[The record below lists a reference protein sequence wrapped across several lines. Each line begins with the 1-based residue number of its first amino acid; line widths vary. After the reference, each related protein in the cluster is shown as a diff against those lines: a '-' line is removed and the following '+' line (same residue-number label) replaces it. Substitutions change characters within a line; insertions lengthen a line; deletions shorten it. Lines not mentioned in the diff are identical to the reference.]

1 MITINAKFSQEMQSL
16 GLIGR
21 VGENASRQ
29 IVFDCSEVLTEFSG
43 ASILCVLRRSKD
55 EMPYTAD
62 VTMSGTNATLTL
74 TDTDLAVAGYL
85 SIELRAIKDGVVYKS
100 SVFTGT
106 VALSLYGDADKP
118 GEVVRDV
125 LDRVDAALNAAEA
138 TKNQLES
145 ALGDVTAA
153 VGSANTA
160 ANNAQSVADNVQ
172 AKLDNGDFVGEQG
185 PKGDK
190 GDTGPKG
197 ATGDKGEKGDT
208 GAQGEKGDKGDTGSQ
223 GERGQKGD
231 QGAQGPQGPQ
241 GVSGVYVGSGD
252 MPDGYD
258 IQIDPSGT
266 FTPVGTGD
274 MAKSVYDTD
283 GNGIVDNA
291 ERLGGKAP
299 SEYADAGSLTALQ
312 GTVDGHGDQIGALQ
326 TAVDGKA
333 PAVHTHAIADVTGLQ
348 AALNGKGTGD
358 MKKSVYDAD
367 GDGVVDNA
375 QKLDGKAATEFAA
388 AVHGHEISD
397 VNGLQAKLDTIPAA
411 YTLPKATRTSLGGVR
426 IIGALEVDSSGQVWI
441 RTTNESAKRVG
452 IASFTNSDGTEY
464 LGIYCGDG
472 LEIDSDGKLKN
483 AYSMTYSNGT
493 LAITG
498 PS

>member
-85 SIELRAIKDGVVYKS
+85 NIELRAIKNGVVYKS

-125 LDRVDAALNAAEA
+125 LDRVDATLNAAEA
-138 TKNQLES
+138 TKNQLEL
-145 ALGDVTAA
+145 ALGDVTTA

-160 ANNAQSVADNVQ
+160 ANNAQTVADTVQ
-172 AKLDNGDFVGEQG
+172 AKLDNGDFVGA
-185 PKGDK
+185 
-190 GDTGPKG
+190 TGPAG
-197 ATGDKGEKGDT
+197 ST
-208 GAQGEKGDKGDTGSQ
+208 GAD
-223 GERGQKGD
+223 
-231 QGAQGPQGPQ
+231 
-241 GVSGVYVGSGD
+241 GVSPTVAVSKTGKVATVTITDKDGEHTFTVNDGADGSGSGD
-252 MPDGYD
+252 MMKATYD
-258 IQIDPSGT
+258 SN
-266 FTPVGTGD
+266 
-274 MAKSVYDTD
+274 

-291 ERLGGKAP
+291 EKL
-299 SEYADAGSLTALQ
+299 E
-312 GTVDGHGDQIGALQ
+312 GHAASYFAQA
-326 TAVDGKA
+326 T
-333 PAVHTHAIADVTGLQ
+333 HFHAIADVNGLQ
-348 AALNGKGTGD
+348 EELNGKGAGD

-375 QKLDGKAATEFAA
+375 KKLDGRTLAQFAPAQHSHDMSQVIGLSSALMGKADAA
-388 AVHGHEISD
+388 HSHEIAD
-397 VNGLQAKLDTIPAA
+397 VNGLQAALDGKATAA
-411 YTLPKATRTSLGGVR
+411 LYTLTLPSTGWTGDAAPYTQ
-426 IIGALEVDSSGQVWI
+426 EVAV
-441 RTTNESAKRVG
+441 TG
-452 IASFTNSDGTEY
+452 ITAADTPLVDIVQTGTEATDEPMREAW
-464 LGIYCGDG
+464 GVVTRIVAGA
-472 LEIDSDGKLKN
+472 GKITAYASEKPAVNIQIQLKVVKN
-483 AYSMTYSNGT
+483 NG
-493 LAITG
+493 
-498 PS
+498 

>member
-85 SIELRAIKDGVVYKS
+85 NIELRAVKNGVVYKS

-125 LDRVDAALNAAEA
+125 LDRVDAALNAAES
-138 TKNQLES
+138 TKNQLEL
-145 ALGDVTAA
+145 ALGDVTTA

-160 ANNAQSVADNVQ
+160 ANNAQTVADTVQ
-172 AKLDNGDFVGEQG
+172 AKLDNGDFVGA
-185 PKGDK
+185 
-190 GDTGPKG
+190 TGPAG
-197 ATGDKGEKGDT
+197 ST
-208 GAQGEKGDKGDTGSQ
+208 GAD
-223 GERGQKGD
+223 
-231 QGAQGPQGPQ
+231 
-241 GVSGVYVGSGD
+241 GVSPTVAVSKTGKVATVTITDKDGEHTFTVNDGADGSGN
-252 MPDGYD
+252 
-258 IQIDPSGT
+258 
-266 FTPVGTGD
+266 GD
-274 MAKSVYDTD
+274 MMKGTYDSN

-291 ERLGGKAP
+291 EKL
-299 SEYADAGSLTALQ
+299 E
-312 GTVDGHGDQIGALQ
+312 GHAASYFAQA
-326 TAVDGKA
+326 T
-333 PAVHTHAIADVTGLQ
+333 HSHAIADVNGLQ
-348 AALNGKGTGD
+348 AALNATGD

-375 QKLDGKAATEFAA
+375 QKLDGKTAAQFAA
-388 AVHGHEISD
+388 AQHSHAIS
-397 VNGLQAKLDTIPAA
+397 
-411 YTLPKATRTSLGGVR
+411 
-426 IIGALEVDSSGQVWI
+426 
-441 RTTNESAKRVG
+441 
-452 IASFTNSDGTEY
+452 
-464 LGIYCGDG
+464 
-472 LEIDSDGKLKN
+472 
-483 AYSMTYSNGT
+483 
-493 LAITG
+493 AITG
-498 PS
+498 LKTALDNKASVSTYSASLLSTGWTGDAAPYAQEVTVTGITAADTPLVDIVQTGTEDTDEPIRDAWGVVTRVVAGAGKITAYASEKPTVNIPIQLKVVKNNG

>member
-85 SIELRAIKDGVVYKS
+85 NIELRAIKNGVVYKS

-138 TKNQLES
+138 TKNQLEL
-145 ALGDVTAA
+145 ALGDVTTA

-160 ANNAQSVADNVQ
+160 ANNAQTVADAVQ
-172 AKLDNGDFVGEQG
+172 AKLDNGDFVG
-185 PKGDK
+185 
-190 GDTGPKG
+190 
-197 ATGDKGEKGDT
+197 ATGSAGPT
-208 GAQGEKGDKGDTGSQ
+208 GAD
-223 GERGQKGD
+223 
-231 QGAQGPQGPQ
+231 
-241 GVSGVYVGSGD
+241 GVSPTVAVSKTGKVATVTITDKDGEHTFTVNDGADGSGSGD
-252 MPDGYD
+252 MMKATYD
-258 IQIDPSGT
+258 SN
-266 FTPVGTGD
+266 
-274 MAKSVYDTD
+274 

-291 ERLGGKAP
+291 EKL
-299 SEYADAGSLTALQ
+299 E
-312 GTVDGHGDQIGALQ
+312 GHAASYFAQA
-326 TAVDGKA
+326 T
-333 PAVHTHAIADVTGLQ
+333 HSHAIADVNGLQ
-348 AALNGKGTGD
+348 EALNATGD

-375 QKLDGKAATEFAA
+375 KKLDGKTAAQFAA
-388 AVHGHEISD
+388 AQHSHAIS
-397 VNGLQAKLDTIPAA
+397 
-411 YTLPKATRTSLGGVR
+411 
-426 IIGALEVDSSGQVWI
+426 
-441 RTTNESAKRVG
+441 
-452 IASFTNSDGTEY
+452 
-464 LGIYCGDG
+464 
-472 LEIDSDGKLKN
+472 
-483 AYSMTYSNGT
+483 
-493 LAITG
+493 AITG
-498 PS
+498 LQTALDGKATAALYTLTLPSSGWTGDAAPYTQEVTVTGITAADTPLVDIVQTGTEDTDEPMREAWGVVTRMVTGAGKITAYASEKPTVDVPIQLKVVKNNG

>member
-85 SIELRAIKDGVVYKS
+85 NIELRAIKNGVVYKS

-138 TKNQLES
+138 TKNQLEL
-145 ALGDVTAA
+145 ALGDVTTA

-160 ANNAQSVADNVQ
+160 ANNAQTLADTVQ
-172 AKLDNGDFVGEQG
+172 AKLDNGDFI
-185 PKGDK
+185 
-190 GDTGPKG
+190 G
-197 ATGDKGEKGDT
+197 ATGPAGST
-208 GAQGEKGDKGDTGSQ
+208 GAD
-223 GERGQKGD
+223 
-231 QGAQGPQGPQ
+231 
-241 GVSGVYVGSGD
+241 GVSPMVAVSKTGKVATVTITDKDGEHTFTVNDGADGSGSGD
-252 MPDGYD
+252 MMKATYD
-258 IQIDPSGT
+258 SN
-266 FTPVGTGD
+266 
-274 MAKSVYDTD
+274 

-291 ERLGGKAP
+291 EKL
-299 SEYADAGSLTALQ
+299 E
-312 GTVDGHGDQIGALQ
+312 GHAASYFAQA
-326 TAVDGKA
+326 T
-333 PAVHTHAIADVTGLQ
+333 HSHAIADVNGLQ
-348 AALNGKGTGD
+348 EELNGKGAGD

-375 QKLDGKAATEFAA
+375 KKLDGRTLAQFAPAQHSHDMSQVSGLSSALTGKADAA
-388 AVHGHEISD
+388 HSHEIAD
-397 VNGLQAKLDTIPAA
+397 VNGLQAALDGKINTTYTLSITGNAIVLTPSSGEAQQITIPIATASALGLVKIGTGLAIAA
-411 YTLPKATRTSLGGVR
+411 
-426 IIGALEVDSSGQVWI
+426 
-441 RTTNESAKRVG
+441 
-452 IASFTNSDGTEY
+452 DGT
-464 LGIYCGDG
+464 I
-472 LEIDSDGKLKN
+472 SN
-483 AYSMTYSNGT
+483 AYSMSYADGV
-493 LAITG
+493 LDIYG
-498 PS
+498 P

>member
-85 SIELRAIKDGVVYKS
+85 SIELRAIKNGVVYKS

-138 TKNQLES
+138 TKNQLEL
-145 ALGDVTAA
+145 ALGDVTTA

-160 ANNAQSVADNVQ
+160 ANNAQTVADTVQ
-172 AKLDNGDFVGEQG
+172 AKLDNGDFVGAQG
-185 PKGDK
+185 PKGDA
-190 GDTGPKG
+190 GTTGPKG
-197 ATGDKGEKGDT
+197 EPGQKGDT
-208 GAQGEKGDKGDTGSQ
+208 GATGPA
-223 GERGQKGD
+223 GPT
-231 QGAQGPQGPQ
+231 GAPGIPGAD
-241 GVSGVYVGSGD
+241 GVSPTVAVSKTGKVATVTITDKDGEHTFTVNDGADGLGSGD
-252 MPDGYD
+252 MMKATYD
-258 IQIDPSGT
+258 LN
-266 FTPVGTGD
+266 
-274 MAKSVYDTD
+274 

-291 ERLGGKAP
+291 EKL
-299 SEYADAGSLTALQ
+299 E
-312 GTVDGHGDQIGALQ
+312 GHAASYFAQA
-326 TAVDGKA
+326 T
-333 PAVHTHAIADVTGLQ
+333 HSHAIADVNGLQ
-348 AALNGKGTGD
+348 EELNGKGAGD

-375 QKLDGKAATEFAA
+375 QKLDGKTAAQFAA
-388 AVHGHEISD
+388 AQHSHDMSQVSGLSSALTGKADAAHSHEIAD

-426 IIGALEVDSSGQVWI
+426 IIGALEVDSTGQVWI
-441 RTTNESAKRVG
+441 RTTNESDKRVG

>member
-85 SIELRAIKDGVVYKS
+85 SIELRAIKNGVVYKS

-138 TKNQLES
+138 TKNQLEL
-145 ALGDVTAA
+145 ALGDVTTA

-160 ANNAQSVADNVQ
+160 ANNAQTVADTVQ
-172 AKLDNGDFVGEQG
+172 TKLDNGDFVGAQG
-185 PKGDK
+185 PKGDP
-190 GDTGPKG
+190 GTTGPKG
-197 ATGDKGEKGDT
+197 EPGQKGDT
-208 GAQGEKGDKGDTGSQ
+208 GATGPAGST
-223 GERGQKGD
+223 
-231 QGAQGPQGPQ
+231 GAD
-241 GVSGVYVGSGD
+241 GVSPTVAVSKTGKVATVTITDKDGEHTFTVNDGADGSGSGD
-252 MPDGYD
+252 MMKATYD
-258 IQIDPSGT
+258 SN
-266 FTPVGTGD
+266 
-274 MAKSVYDTD
+274 

-291 ERLGGKAP
+291 EKL
-299 SEYADAGSLTALQ
+299 E
-312 GTVDGHGDQIGALQ
+312 GHAASYFAQA
-326 TAVDGKA
+326 T
-333 PAVHTHAIADVTGLQ
+333 HSHAIADVNGLQ
-348 AALNGKGTGD
+348 AALNATGD

-375 QKLDGKAATEFAA
+375 QKLDGKTAAQFAA
-388 AVHGHEISD
+388 AQHTQAIGTI
-397 VNGLQAKLDTIPAA
+397 NGLQDALDGKAA
-411 YTLPKATRTSLGGVR
+411 AAHAHAIADVTGLQAALDGKATAALYTLTLPSTGWTGDATPYTQ
-426 IIGALEVDSSGQVWI
+426 EV
-441 RTTNESAKRVG
+441 TATG
-452 IASFTNSDGTEY
+452 ITAADTPLVDIVQTGTEETDEPMREAW
-464 LGIYCGDG
+464 GVVTRIVTGA
-472 LEIDSDGKLKN
+472 GKITAYASEKPTVNIPIQLKVVKN
-483 AYSMTYSNGT
+483 NG
-493 LAITG
+493 
-498 PS
+498 

>member
-29 IVFDCSEVLTEFSG
+29 IVFDCSEVLTEFPG

-85 SIELRAIKDGVVYKS
+85 SIELRAIKNGVVYKS

-138 TKNQLES
+138 TKNQLEL
-145 ALGDVTAA
+145 ALGDVTTA

-160 ANNAQSVADNVQ
+160 ANNAQTVADTVQ
-172 AKLDNGDFVGEQG
+172 AKLDNGDFVG
-185 PKGDK
+185 
-190 GDTGPKG
+190 
-197 ATGDKGEKGDT
+197 ATGSAGPT
-208 GAQGEKGDKGDTGSQ
+208 GAD
-223 GERGQKGD
+223 
-231 QGAQGPQGPQ
+231 
-241 GVSGVYVGSGD
+241 GVSPTVAVSKTGKVATVTITDKDGEHTFTVNDGADGSGSGD
-252 MPDGYD
+252 MMKATYD
-258 IQIDPSGT
+258 SN
-266 FTPVGTGD
+266 
-274 MAKSVYDTD
+274 

-291 ERLGGKAP
+291 EKL
-299 SEYADAGSLTALQ
+299 E
-312 GTVDGHGDQIGALQ
+312 GHAASYFAQA
-326 TAVDGKA
+326 T
-333 PAVHTHAIADVTGLQ
+333 HSHAIADVNGLQ
-348 AALNGKGTGD
+348 EELSGKGAGD

-375 QKLDGKAATEFAA
+375 QKLDGKTAAQFAA
-388 AVHGHEISD
+388 ASHSHAIS
-397 VNGLQAKLDTIPAA
+397 
-411 YTLPKATRTSLGGVR
+411 
-426 IIGALEVDSSGQVWI
+426 
-441 RTTNESAKRVG
+441 
-452 IASFTNSDGTEY
+452 
-464 LGIYCGDG
+464 
-472 LEIDSDGKLKN
+472 
-483 AYSMTYSNGT
+483 
-493 LAITG
+493 AITG
-498 PS
+498 LQTALDNKASVSTYSASLLSTGWTGDAAPYAQEVTVTGITAADTPLVDIVQTGTEDTDEPMREAWGVVTRIVAGAGKITAYASEKPTVNIPIQLKVVKNNG

>member
-43 ASILCVLRRSKD
+43 ASILCVLQRSKD

-85 SIELRAIKDGVVYKS
+85 SIELRAVKNGVVYKS

-138 TKNQLES
+138 TKNQLEL
-145 ALGDVTAA
+145 ALGDVTTA

-160 ANNAQSVADNVQ
+160 ANNAQTVADTVQ
-172 AKLDNGDFVGEQG
+172 TKLDNGDFVGA
-185 PKGDK
+185 
-190 GDTGPKG
+190 TGPAG
-197 ATGDKGEKGDT
+197 ST
-208 GAQGEKGDKGDTGSQ
+208 GAD
-223 GERGQKGD
+223 
-231 QGAQGPQGPQ
+231 
-241 GVSGVYVGSGD
+241 GVSPTVAVSKTGKVATVTITDKDGEHTFTVNDGADGSGSGD
-252 MPDGYD
+252 MMKATYD
-258 IQIDPSGT
+258 SN
-266 FTPVGTGD
+266 
-274 MAKSVYDTD
+274 

-291 ERLGGKAP
+291 EKL
-299 SEYADAGSLTALQ
+299 E
-312 GTVDGHGDQIGALQ
+312 GHAASYFAQAI
-326 TAVDGKA
+326 
-333 PAVHTHAIADVTGLQ
+333 HSHAIADVNGLQ
-348 AALNGKGTGD
+348 AALNATGD

-375 QKLDGKAATEFAA
+375 QKLDGKTAAQFAA
-388 AVHGHEISD
+388 AQHTQAIGTI
-397 VNGLQAKLDTIPAA
+397 NGLQDALDGKAAAAHAHAIADVTGLQAALDGKINTTYTLSITGNAIVLTPSSGEAQQITIPIATASALGLVKIGTGLAIAA
-411 YTLPKATRTSLGGVR
+411 
-426 IIGALEVDSSGQVWI
+426 
-441 RTTNESAKRVG
+441 
-452 IASFTNSDGTEY
+452 DGT
-464 LGIYCGDG
+464 I
-472 LEIDSDGKLKN
+472 SN
-483 AYSMTYSNGT
+483 AYSMSYADGV
-493 LAITG
+493 LDIYG
-498 PS
+498 P

>member
-125 LDRVDAALNAAEA
+125 LDRVDATLAAAEA
-138 TKNQLES
+138 TRNQLAT
-145 ALGDVTAA
+145 ALEGVDGA

-160 ANNAQSVADNVQ
+160 ANNAQTVADNVQ
-172 AKLDNGDFVGEQG
+172 AKLDNGDFVGAQG

-208 GAQGEKGDKGDTGSQ
+208 GAQGAKGEKGDTGSQ
-223 GERGQKGD
+223 GERGPKGD
-231 QGAQGPQGPQ
+231 QGAQGPTGPQGPQ

-283 GNGIVDNA
+283 DNGIVDNA
-291 ERLGGKAP
+291 EKLGGNAP
-299 SEYADAGSLTALQ
+299 SYYATATALS
-312 GTVDGHGDQIGALQ
+312 ALS
-326 TAVDGKA
+326 DR
-333 PAVHTHAIADVTGLQ
+333 VT
-348 AALNGKGTGD
+348 
-358 MKKSVYDAD
+358 
-367 GDGVVDNA
+367 
-375 QKLDGKAATEFAA
+375 
-388 AVHGHEISD
+388 
-397 VNGLQAKLDTIPAA
+397 
-411 YTLPKATRTSLGGVR
+411 
-426 IIGALEVDSSGQVWI
+426 ALEND
-441 RTTNESAKRVG
+441 
-452 IASFTNSDGTEY
+452 IAT
-464 LGIYCGDG
+464 
-472 LEIDSDGKLKN
+472 
-483 AYSMTYSNGT
+483 A
-493 LAITG
+493 LAAI
-498 PS
+498 

>member
-85 SIELRAIKDGVVYKS
+85 NIELRAVKNGVVYKS

-138 TKNQLES
+138 TKNQLEL
-145 ALGDVTAA
+145 ALGDVTTA

-160 ANNAQSVADNVQ
+160 ANNAQTVADTVQ
-172 AKLDNGDFVGEQG
+172 TKLDNGDFVGA
-185 PKGDK
+185 
-190 GDTGPKG
+190 TGPAG
-197 ATGDKGEKGDT
+197 ST
-208 GAQGEKGDKGDTGSQ
+208 GADGMSPTVAVSKTGKVATVTITDKDGEHTFTVNDGADGS
-223 GERGQKGD
+223 
-231 QGAQGPQGPQ
+231 
-241 GVSGVYVGSGD
+241 GSGD
-252 MPDGYD
+252 MMKATYD
-258 IQIDPSGT
+258 SN
-266 FTPVGTGD
+266 
-274 MAKSVYDTD
+274 

-291 ERLGGKAP
+291 EKL
-299 SEYADAGSLTALQ
+299 E
-312 GTVDGHGDQIGALQ
+312 GHAASYFAQA
-326 TAVDGKA
+326 T
-333 PAVHTHAIADVTGLQ
+333 HSHAIADVNGLQ
-348 AALNGKGTGD
+348 EELSGKGAGD

-375 QKLDGKAATEFAA
+375 QKLDGKTAAQFAA
-388 AVHGHEISD
+388 AQHSHAIS
-397 VNGLQAKLDTIPAA
+397 
-411 YTLPKATRTSLGGVR
+411 
-426 IIGALEVDSSGQVWI
+426 
-441 RTTNESAKRVG
+441 
-452 IASFTNSDGTEY
+452 
-464 LGIYCGDG
+464 
-472 LEIDSDGKLKN
+472 
-483 AYSMTYSNGT
+483 
-493 LAITG
+493 AITG
-498 PS
+498 LQTALDGKATTALYALTLLSTGWTGDAVPYAQEVTVTDITAADTPLVDIVQTGTEATDEPMREAWGVVTRIVTGAGKITAYASEKPTVNIPIQLKVVRNNG

>member
-85 SIELRAIKDGVVYKS
+85 NIELRAIKNGVVYKS

-138 TKNQLES
+138 TKNQLEL
-145 ALGDVTAA
+145 ALGDVTTA

-160 ANNAQSVADNVQ
+160 ANNAQTVADTVQ
-172 AKLDNGDFVGEQG
+172 AKLDNGDFVGAQG
-185 PKGDK
+185 PKGDP
-190 GDTGPKG
+190 GTTGPKG
-197 ATGDKGEKGDT
+197 EPGQKGDT
-208 GAQGEKGDKGDTGSQ
+208 GATGPAGPTGAPGSPGED
-223 GERGQKGD
+223 
-231 QGAQGPQGPQ
+231 
-241 GVSGVYVGSGD
+241 GVSPTVTVSKTGKVATVTITDKDGEHTFTVNDGADGLGSGD
-252 MPDGYD
+252 ML
-258 IQIDPSGT
+258 
-266 FTPVGTGD
+266 
-274 MAKSVYDTD
+274 KSTYDTN

-299 SEYADAGSLTALQ
+299 AEYADAGSLTALQ

-333 PAVHTHAIADVTGLQ
+333 AAVHTHAIADVTGLQ

-367 GDGVVDNA
+367 GDGIVDNA
-375 QKLDGKAATEFAA
+375 QKLGGKSASEFAA

-397 VNGLQAKLDTIPAA
+397 VNGLQAKLNTIPAA

-426 IIGALEVDSSGQVWI
+426 IIGALEVDSTGQVWI

>member
-85 SIELRAIKDGVVYKS
+85 SIELRAIKNGVVYKS

-138 TKNQLES
+138 TKNQLEL
-145 ALGDVTAA
+145 ALGDVTTA

-160 ANNAQSVADNVQ
+160 ANNAQTVADTVQ
-172 AKLDNGDFVGEQG
+172 TKLDNGDFVGA
-185 PKGDK
+185 
-190 GDTGPKG
+190 TGPAG
-197 ATGDKGEKGDT
+197 ST
-208 GAQGEKGDKGDTGSQ
+208 GAD
-223 GERGQKGD
+223 
-231 QGAQGPQGPQ
+231 
-241 GVSGVYVGSGD
+241 GVSPTVAVSKTGKVATVTITDKDGEHTFTVNDGADGSGSGD
-252 MPDGYD
+252 MMKATYD
-258 IQIDPSGT
+258 SN
-266 FTPVGTGD
+266 
-274 MAKSVYDTD
+274 

-291 ERLGGKAP
+291 EKL
-299 SEYADAGSLTALQ
+299 E
-312 GTVDGHGDQIGALQ
+312 GHAASYFAQA
-326 TAVDGKA
+326 T
-333 PAVHTHAIADVTGLQ
+333 HSHAIADVNGLQ
-348 AALNGKGTGD
+348 KELNGKGAGD

-367 GDGVVDNA
+367 DDGVVDNA
-375 QKLDGKAATEFAA
+375 QKLGGKTAAQFAAAQHSHAISAITGLQTALDGKATAA
-388 AVHGHEISD
+388 
-397 VNGLQAKLDTIPAA
+397 L
-411 YTLPKATRTSLGGVR
+411 YTLTLPSTGWTGDA
-426 IIGALEVDSSGQVWI
+426 APYAQEVTV
-441 RTTNESAKRVG
+441 TG
-452 IASFTNSDGTEY
+452 ITAADTPLVDIVQTGTEATDEPMREAW
-464 LGIYCGDG
+464 GVVTRIVAVA
-472 LEIDSDGKLKN
+472 GKITAYASEKPTVDVPIQLKVVKN
-483 AYSMTYSNGT
+483 NG
-493 LAITG
+493 
-498 PS
+498 

>member
-55 EMPYTAD
+55 EMPYTAA
-62 VTMSGTNATLTL
+62 VTMSGTTATLTL

-145 ALGDVTAA
+145 ALGDVTTA

-160 ANNAQSVADNVQ
+160 ANNAQTVADTVQ
-172 AKLDNGDFVGEQG
+172 AKLENGEFVGEQG
-185 PKGDK
+185 PKGDP
-190 GDTGPKG
+190 GTTGPKG
-197 ATGDKGEKGDT
+197 EPGQKGDT
-208 GAQGEKGDKGDTGSQ
+208 GATGPAGPTGAPGSPGED
-223 GERGQKGD
+223 
-231 QGAQGPQGPQ
+231 
-241 GVSGVYVGSGD
+241 GVSPTVTVSKTGKVATVTITDKDGAHTFTVNDGADGLGSGD
-252 MPDGYD
+252 ML
-258 IQIDPSGT
+258 
-266 FTPVGTGD
+266 
-274 MAKSVYDTD
+274 KSTYDTN

-291 ERLGGKAP
+291 EKLGGKAP
-299 SEYADAGSLTALQ
+299 AEYADAGSLAALQ

-358 MKKSVYDAD
+358 MSKYTYDTND
-367 GDGVVDNA
+367 NGIVDNA
-375 QKLDGKAATEFAA
+375 EKLGGKSASEFAA
-388 AVHGHEISD
+388 AAHSHEIAD
-397 VNGLQAKLDTIPAA
+397 VNGLQAALDGKINTT
-411 YTLPKATRTSLGGVR
+411 YTLSITGNAIVLTP
-426 IIGALEVDSSGQVWI
+426 SSGDAQQI
-441 RTTNESAKRVG
+441 EIPLATASALGLVKIG
-452 IASFTNSDGTEY
+452 TGLAIAADGT
-464 LGIYCGDG
+464 I
-472 LEIDSDGKLKN
+472 SN
-483 AYSMTYSNGT
+483 AYSMSYANGV
-493 LAITG
+493 LDIYG
-498 PS
+498 P

>member
-85 SIELRAIKDGVVYKS
+85 NIELRAIKNGVVYKS

-138 TKNQLES
+138 TKNQLEL
-145 ALGDVTAA
+145 ALGDVTTA

-160 ANNAQSVADNVQ
+160 ANNAQTVADTVQ
-172 AKLDNGDFVGEQG
+172 AKLDNGDFVGA
-185 PKGDK
+185 
-190 GDTGPKG
+190 TGPAG
-197 ATGDKGEKGDT
+197 QT
-208 GAQGEKGDKGDTGSQ
+208 GAD
-223 GERGQKGD
+223 
-231 QGAQGPQGPQ
+231 
-241 GVSGVYVGSGD
+241 GVSPTVAVSKTGKVATVTITDKDGEHTFTVNDGADGSGSGD
-252 MPDGYD
+252 MMKATYD
-258 IQIDPSGT
+258 SN
-266 FTPVGTGD
+266 
-274 MAKSVYDTD
+274 

-291 ERLGGKAP
+291 EKL
-299 SEYADAGSLTALQ
+299 E
-312 GTVDGHGDQIGALQ
+312 GHAASYFAQA
-326 TAVDGKA
+326 T
-333 PAVHTHAIADVTGLQ
+333 HSHAIADVNGLQ
-348 AALNGKGTGD
+348 EELNGKGAGD

-375 QKLDGKAATEFAA
+375 KKLDGRTAAQFAAAQHTQAIGTINGLQDALDGKAAAA
-388 AVHGHEISD
+388 HAHSIAD
-397 VNGLQAKLDTIPAA
+397 VTGLQAALDGKINTTYTLSITGNAIVLTPSSGDAQQITIPIATASTLGLVKIGTGLAIAA
-411 YTLPKATRTSLGGVR
+411 
-426 IIGALEVDSSGQVWI
+426 
-441 RTTNESAKRVG
+441 
-452 IASFTNSDGTEY
+452 DGT
-464 LGIYCGDG
+464 I
-472 LEIDSDGKLKN
+472 SN
-483 AYSMTYSNGT
+483 AYSMSYADGV
-493 LAITG
+493 LDIYG
-498 PS
+498 P

>member
-85 SIELRAIKDGVVYKS
+85 SIELRAIKNGVVYKS

-138 TKNQLES
+138 TKNQLEL
-145 ALGDVTAA
+145 ALGDVTTA

-160 ANNAQSVADNVQ
+160 ANNAQTVADTVQ
-172 AKLDNGDFVGEQG
+172 AKLDNGDFVGA
-185 PKGDK
+185 
-190 GDTGPKG
+190 TGPAG
-197 ATGDKGEKGDT
+197 ST
-208 GAQGEKGDKGDTGSQ
+208 GAD
-223 GERGQKGD
+223 
-231 QGAQGPQGPQ
+231 
-241 GVSGVYVGSGD
+241 GVSPTVAVSKTGKVATVTITDKDGEHTFTVNDGADGSGSGD
-252 MPDGYD
+252 MMKATYD
-258 IQIDPSGT
+258 SN
-266 FTPVGTGD
+266 
-274 MAKSVYDTD
+274 

-291 ERLGGKAP
+291 EKL
-299 SEYADAGSLTALQ
+299 E
-312 GTVDGHGDQIGALQ
+312 GHAASYFAQA
-326 TAVDGKA
+326 T
-333 PAVHTHAIADVTGLQ
+333 HSHAITDVNGLQ
-348 AALNGKGTGD
+348 EALNGKGAGD

-375 QKLDGKAATEFAA
+375 QKLDGKTAAQFAA
-388 AVHGHEISD
+388 ASHSHAIS
-397 VNGLQAKLDTIPAA
+397 
-411 YTLPKATRTSLGGVR
+411 
-426 IIGALEVDSSGQVWI
+426 
-441 RTTNESAKRVG
+441 
-452 IASFTNSDGTEY
+452 
-464 LGIYCGDG
+464 
-472 LEIDSDGKLKN
+472 
-483 AYSMTYSNGT
+483 
-493 LAITG
+493 AITG
-498 PS
+498 LQTALDGKATTALYALTLLSTGWTGDAVPYAQEVTVTGITAADTPLVDIVQTGTEDTDEPMRDAWGVVTRIVTGAGKITAYASEKPTVNIPIQLKVVKNNG

>member
-85 SIELRAIKDGVVYKS
+85 NIELRAIKNGVVYKS

-138 TKNQLES
+138 TKNQLEL
-145 ALGDVTAA
+145 ALGDVTTA

-160 ANNAQSVADNVQ
+160 ANNAQTVADTVQ
-172 AKLDNGDFVGEQG
+172 TKLDNGDFVGA
-185 PKGDK
+185 
-190 GDTGPKG
+190 TGPAG
-197 ATGDKGEKGDT
+197 S
-208 GAQGEKGDKGDTGSQ
+208 TGS
-223 GERGQKGD
+223 D
-231 QGAQGPQGPQ
+231 
-241 GVSGVYVGSGD
+241 GVSPTVAVSKTGKVATVTITDKDGEHTFTVNDGADGSGSGD
-252 MPDGYD
+252 MMKATYD
-258 IQIDPSGT
+258 SN
-266 FTPVGTGD
+266 
-274 MAKSVYDTD
+274 

-291 ERLGGKAP
+291 EKL
-299 SEYADAGSLTALQ
+299 E
-312 GTVDGHGDQIGALQ
+312 GHAASYFAQA
-326 TAVDGKA
+326 T
-333 PAVHTHAIADVTGLQ
+333 HSHAIADVNGLQ
-348 AALNGKGTGD
+348 AALNATGD

-375 QKLDGKAATEFAA
+375 KKLDGKTLAQFAPAQHTQAIGTINGLQDALDGKAAAA
-388 AVHGHEISD
+388 HAHAIAD
-397 VNGLQAKLDTIPAA
+397 VTGLQAALDGKINTTYTLSITGNAIVLTPSSGDAQQITIPIATASALGLVKIGTGLAIAA
-411 YTLPKATRTSLGGVR
+411 
-426 IIGALEVDSSGQVWI
+426 
-441 RTTNESAKRVG
+441 
-452 IASFTNSDGTEY
+452 DGT
-464 LGIYCGDG
+464 I
-472 LEIDSDGKLKN
+472 SN

>member
-85 SIELRAIKDGVVYKS
+85 NIELRAIKNGVVYKS

-138 TKNQLES
+138 TKNQLEL
-145 ALGDVTAA
+145 ALGDVTTA

-160 ANNAQSVADNVQ
+160 ANNAQTVADTVQ
-172 AKLDNGDFVGEQG
+172 AKLDNGDFVGA
-185 PKGDK
+185 
-190 GDTGPKG
+190 TGPAG
-197 ATGDKGEKGDT
+197 ST
-208 GAQGEKGDKGDTGSQ
+208 GAD
-223 GERGQKGD
+223 
-231 QGAQGPQGPQ
+231 
-241 GVSGVYVGSGD
+241 GVSPTVAVSKTGKVATVTITDKDGEHTFTVNDGADGSGSGD
-252 MPDGYD
+252 MMKATYD
-258 IQIDPSGT
+258 SN
-266 FTPVGTGD
+266 
-274 MAKSVYDTD
+274 

-291 ERLGGKAP
+291 EKL
-299 SEYADAGSLTALQ
+299 E
-312 GTVDGHGDQIGALQ
+312 GHAASYFAHA
-326 TAVDGKA
+326 T
-333 PAVHTHAIADVTGLQ
+333 HSHAIADVNGLQ
-348 AALNGKGTGD
+348 AALNATGD

-375 QKLDGKAATEFAA
+375 KKLDGKTLAQFAPAQHSHDMSQVSGLSSALMGKADAA
-388 AVHGHEISD
+388 HSHEIAD
-397 VNGLQAKLDTIPAA
+397 VNGLQAALDGKINTTYTLSITGNAIVLTPSSGEAQQITIPIATASALGLVKIGTGLAIAA
-411 YTLPKATRTSLGGVR
+411 
-426 IIGALEVDSSGQVWI
+426 
-441 RTTNESAKRVG
+441 
-452 IASFTNSDGTEY
+452 DGT
-464 LGIYCGDG
+464 I
-472 LEIDSDGKLKN
+472 SN

>member
-85 SIELRAIKDGVVYKS
+85 SIELRAIKNGVVYKS

-125 LDRVDAALNAAEA
+125 LDRVDATLTAAEA
-138 TKNQLES
+138 TRSQLAT
-145 ALGDVTAA
+145 ALEGVDGA
-153 VGSANTA
+153 VSSANTA
-160 ANNAQSVADNVQ
+160 ANNAQTVADTVQ
-172 AKLDNGDFVGEQG
+172 AKLDNGEFVGPAGKDGADGAPGKDGKDGAPG
-185 PKGDK
+185 P
-190 GDTGPKG
+190 
-197 ATGDKGEKGDT
+197 KGDT
-208 GAQGEKGDKGDTGSQ
+208 GATGPQGEPGPKGDTG
-223 GERGQKGD
+223 
-231 QGAQGPQGPQ
+231 ATGPQ

-283 GNGIVDNA
+283 DNGIVDNA
-291 ERLGGKAP
+291 EKLGGYAP
-299 SEYADAGSLTALQ
+299 SHYATATALNELS
-312 GTVDGHGDQIGALQ
+312 TRVSTLENDIATAL
-326 TAVDGKA
+326 A
-333 PAVHTHAIADVTGLQ
+333 AI
-348 AALNGKGTGD
+348 
-358 MKKSVYDAD
+358 
-367 GDGVVDNA
+367 
-375 QKLDGKAATEFAA
+375 
-388 AVHGHEISD
+388 
-397 VNGLQAKLDTIPAA
+397 
-411 YTLPKATRTSLGGVR
+411 
-426 IIGALEVDSSGQVWI
+426 
-441 RTTNESAKRVG
+441 
-452 IASFTNSDGTEY
+452 
-464 LGIYCGDG
+464 
-472 LEIDSDGKLKN
+472 
-483 AYSMTYSNGT
+483 
-493 LAITG
+493 
-498 PS
+498 

>member
-85 SIELRAIKDGVVYKS
+85 NIELRAVKNGVVYKS

-138 TKNQLES
+138 TKNQLEL
-145 ALGDVTAA
+145 ALGDVTTA

-160 ANNAQSVADNVQ
+160 ANNAQTVADTVQ
-172 AKLDNGDFVGEQG
+172 TKLDNGDFVGA
-185 PKGDK
+185 
-190 GDTGPKG
+190 TGPAG
-197 ATGDKGEKGDT
+197 ST
-208 GAQGEKGDKGDTGSQ
+208 GAD
-223 GERGQKGD
+223 
-231 QGAQGPQGPQ
+231 
-241 GVSGVYVGSGD
+241 GVSPTVAVSKTGKVATVTITDKDGEHTFTVNDGADGSGSGD
-252 MPDGYD
+252 MMKATYD
-258 IQIDPSGT
+258 SN
-266 FTPVGTGD
+266 
-274 MAKSVYDTD
+274 

-291 ERLGGKAP
+291 EKL
-299 SEYADAGSLTALQ
+299 E
-312 GTVDGHGDQIGALQ
+312 GHAASYFAQA
-326 TAVDGKA
+326 T
-333 PAVHTHAIADVTGLQ
+333 HSHAIADVNGLQ
-348 AALNGKGTGD
+348 AALNATGD

-375 QKLDGKAATEFAA
+375 KKLDGKTLAQFAPA
-388 AVHGHEISD
+388 HHSHDMSQVSGLSSALTGKADASHSHEIAD
-397 VNGLQAKLDTIPAA
+397 VNGLQAALDGKINTTYTLSITGNAIVLTPSSGDAQQITIPIATASALGLVKIGTGLAIAA
-411 YTLPKATRTSLGGVR
+411 
-426 IIGALEVDSSGQVWI
+426 
-441 RTTNESAKRVG
+441 
-452 IASFTNSDGTEY
+452 DGT
-464 LGIYCGDG
+464 I
-472 LEIDSDGKLKN
+472 SN
-483 AYSMTYSNGT
+483 AYSMIYADGV
-493 LAITG
+493 LDIYG
-498 PS
+498 P

>member
-85 SIELRAIKDGVVYKS
+85 NIELRAIKNGVVYKS

-125 LDRVDAALNAAEA
+125 LDRVDATLNAAEA
-138 TKNQLES
+138 TKNQLEL
-145 ALGDVTAA
+145 ALGDVTTA

-160 ANNAQSVADNVQ
+160 ANNAQTLADTVQ
-172 AKLDNGDFVGEQG
+172 AKLDNGDFVGA
-185 PKGDK
+185 
-190 GDTGPKG
+190 TGPAG
-197 ATGDKGEKGDT
+197 ST
-208 GAQGEKGDKGDTGSQ
+208 GAD
-223 GERGQKGD
+223 
-231 QGAQGPQGPQ
+231 
-241 GVSGVYVGSGD
+241 GVSPTVAVSKTGKVATVTITDKDGEHTFTVNDGADGSGSGD
-252 MPDGYD
+252 MMKATYD
-258 IQIDPSGT
+258 SN
-266 FTPVGTGD
+266 
-274 MAKSVYDTD
+274 

-291 ERLGGKAP
+291 EKL
-299 SEYADAGSLTALQ
+299 E
-312 GTVDGHGDQIGALQ
+312 GHAASYFAQA
-326 TAVDGKA
+326 T
-333 PAVHTHAIADVTGLQ
+333 HSHAIADVNGLQ
-348 AALNGKGTGD
+348 EELNGKGAGD

-375 QKLDGKAATEFAA
+375 KKLDGRTLAQFAPAQHSHDMSQVSGLSSALTGKADAA
-388 AVHGHEISD
+388 HSHEIAD
-397 VNGLQAKLDTIPAA
+397 VNGLQAALDGKINTTYTLSITGNAIVLTPSSGDAQQITIPIATASALGLVKVGTGLAIAA
-411 YTLPKATRTSLGGVR
+411 
-426 IIGALEVDSSGQVWI
+426 
-441 RTTNESAKRVG
+441 
-452 IASFTNSDGTEY
+452 DGT
-464 LGIYCGDG
+464 I
-472 LEIDSDGKLKN
+472 SN
-483 AYSMTYSNGT
+483 AYSMSYADGV
-493 LAITG
+493 LDIYG
-498 PS
+498 P

>member
-85 SIELRAIKDGVVYKS
+85 SIELRAVKNGVVYKS

-138 TKNQLES
+138 TKNQLEL
-145 ALGDVTAA
+145 ALGDVTTA

-160 ANNAQSVADNVQ
+160 ANNAQTVADTVQ
-172 AKLDNGDFVGEQG
+172 TKLDNGEFVGAKGEKG
-185 PKGDK
+185 DKGDK
-190 GDTGPKG
+190 GDTG
-197 ATGDKGEKGDT
+197 A
-208 GAQGEKGDKGDTGSQ
+208 Q

-231 QGAQGPQGPQ
+231 QGAQGPTGPQGPQ

-283 GNGIVDNA
+283 DNGIVDNA
-291 ERLGGKAP
+291 EKL
-299 SEYADAGSLTALQ
+299 E
-312 GTVDGHGDQIGALQ
+312 GHAASYFAQA
-326 TAVDGKA
+326 T
-333 PAVHTHAIADVTGLQ
+333 HSHAIADVNGLQ
-348 AALNGKGTGD
+348 AALNATGD

-375 QKLDGKAATEFAA
+375 KKLDGKTAAQFAAAQHTQAIGTINGLQDALDGKAAAA
-388 AVHGHEISD
+388 HAHAIAD
-397 VNGLQAKLDTIPAA
+397 VTGLQAALDGKINTTYTLSITGNAIVLTPSSGDAQQITIPIATASALGLVKIGTGLAIAA
-411 YTLPKATRTSLGGVR
+411 
-426 IIGALEVDSSGQVWI
+426 
-441 RTTNESAKRVG
+441 
-452 IASFTNSDGTEY
+452 DGT
-464 LGIYCGDG
+464 I
-472 LEIDSDGKLKN
+472 SN
-483 AYSMTYSNGT
+483 AYSMSYADGV
-493 LAITG
+493 LDIYG
-498 PS
+498 P

>member
-85 SIELRAIKDGVVYKS
+85 NIELRAIKNGVVYKS

-138 TKNQLES
+138 TKNHLEL
-145 ALGDVTAA
+145 ALGDVTTA

-160 ANNAQSVADNVQ
+160 ANNAQTVANTVQ
-172 AKLDNGDFVGEQG
+172 AKLDNGDFVGA
-185 PKGDK
+185 
-190 GDTGPKG
+190 TGPAG
-197 ATGDKGEKGDT
+197 ST
-208 GAQGEKGDKGDTGSQ
+208 GAD
-223 GERGQKGD
+223 
-231 QGAQGPQGPQ
+231 
-241 GVSGVYVGSGD
+241 GVSPTVAVSKTGKVATVTITDKDGEHTFTVNDGADGSGSGD
-252 MPDGYD
+252 MMKATYD
-258 IQIDPSGT
+258 N
-266 FTPVGTGD
+266 
-274 MAKSVYDTD
+274 D

-291 ERLGGKAP
+291 EKL
-299 SEYADAGSLTALQ
+299 E
-312 GTVDGHGDQIGALQ
+312 GHAASYFAQA
-326 TAVDGKA
+326 T
-333 PAVHTHAIADVTGLQ
+333 HSHAIADVNGLQ
-348 AALNGKGTGD
+348 EELNGKGAGD

-375 QKLDGKAATEFAA
+375 KKLDGRTLAQFAPAQHSHDMSQVSGLSSALMGKAD
-388 AVHGHEISD
+388 AVHSHEIAD
-397 VNGLQAKLDTIPAA
+397 VNGLQSALDG
-411 YTLPKATRTSLGGVR
+411 KATA
-426 IIGALEVDSSGQVWI
+426 ALYALTLLSTGWTGDAAPYAQEVTV
-441 RTTNESAKRVG
+441 TG
-452 IASFTNSDGTEY
+452 IMAADTPLVDIVQTGTEDTDEPMREAW
-464 LGIYCGDG
+464 GVVTRIVAGA
-472 LEIDSDGKLKN
+472 GKITAYASEKPAVNIPIQLKVVRN
-483 AYSMTYSNGT
+483 NG
-493 LAITG
+493 
-498 PS
+498 

>member
-85 SIELRAIKDGVVYKS
+85 NIELRAIKNGVVYKS

-138 TKNQLES
+138 TKNQLEL
-145 ALGDVTAA
+145 ALGDVTTA

-160 ANNAQSVADNVQ
+160 ANNAQTVADTVQ
-172 AKLDNGDFVGEQG
+172 TKLDNGDFVGA
-185 PKGDK
+185 
-190 GDTGPKG
+190 TGPAG
-197 ATGDKGEKGDT
+197 ST
-208 GAQGEKGDKGDTGSQ
+208 GAD
-223 GERGQKGD
+223 
-231 QGAQGPQGPQ
+231 
-241 GVSGVYVGSGD
+241 GVSPTVAVSKTGKVATVTITDKDGEHTFTVNDGADGSGSGD
-252 MPDGYD
+252 MMKATYD
-258 IQIDPSGT
+258 SN
-266 FTPVGTGD
+266 
-274 MAKSVYDTD
+274 

-291 ERLGGKAP
+291 EKL
-299 SEYADAGSLTALQ
+299 E
-312 GTVDGHGDQIGALQ
+312 GHAASYFAQA
-326 TAVDGKA
+326 T
-333 PAVHTHAIADVTGLQ
+333 HSHAIADVNGLQ
-348 AALNGKGTGD
+348 KELNGKGAGD

-367 GDGVVDNA
+367 DDGVVDNA
-375 QKLDGKAATEFAA
+375 QKLGGKTAAQFAAAQHSHAISAIAGLQTALDGKATAA
-388 AVHGHEISD
+388 
-397 VNGLQAKLDTIPAA
+397 L
-411 YTLPKATRTSLGGVR
+411 YTLTLPSTGWTGDAVPY
-426 IIGALEVDSSGQVWI
+426 AQEVTV
-441 RTTNESAKRVG
+441 TG
-452 IASFTNSDGTEY
+452 ITAADTPLVDIVQTGTEATDEPMREAW
-464 LGIYCGDG
+464 GVVTRIVAGV
-472 LEIDSDGKLKN
+472 GKITAYASEKPTVDIPIQLKVVR
-483 AYSMTYSNGT
+483 SNG
-493 LAITG
+493 
-498 PS
+498 

>member
-1 MITINAKFSQEMQSL
+1 MITINAKFSQGMQSL

-29 IVFDCSEVLTEFSG
+29 IVFDCSEVLTEFPG

-85 SIELRAIKDGVVYKS
+85 NIELRAIKDGVVYKS

-145 ALGDVTAA
+145 ALGDVTTA
-153 VGSANTA
+153 VSSANTA
-160 ANNAQSVADNVQ
+160 ANNAQSVADTVQ
-172 AKLDNGDFVGEQG
+172 AKLDNGDFVGAQG
-185 PKGDK
+185 PKGDT
-190 GDTGPKG
+190 GTTGPKG
-197 ATGDKGEKGDT
+197 EPGQKGDT
-208 GAQGEKGDKGDTGSQ
+208 GATGPAGPTGAPGSPGED
-223 GERGQKGD
+223 
-231 QGAQGPQGPQ
+231 
-241 GVSGVYVGSGD
+241 GVSPTVTVSKTGKVATVTISDKNGEHTFTVNDGADGLGSGD
-252 MPDGYD
+252 MLKATYD
-258 IQIDPSGT
+258 SN
-266 FTPVGTGD
+266 
-274 MAKSVYDTD
+274 

>member
-85 SIELRAIKDGVVYKS
+85 NIELRAVKNGVVYKS

-138 TKNQLES
+138 TKNQLEL
-145 ALGDVTAA
+145 ALGDVTTA

-160 ANNAQSVADNVQ
+160 ANNAQTVADTVQ
-172 AKLDNGDFVGEQG
+172 TKLDNGEFV
-185 PKGDK
+185 
-190 GDTGPKG
+190 G
-197 ATGDKGEKGDT
+197 ATGPAGST
-208 GAQGEKGDKGDTGSQ
+208 GAD
-223 GERGQKGD
+223 
-231 QGAQGPQGPQ
+231 
-241 GVSGVYVGSGD
+241 GVSPTVAVSKTGKVATVTITDKDGEHTFTVNDGADGSGSGD
-252 MPDGYD
+252 MMKATYD
-258 IQIDPSGT
+258 SN
-266 FTPVGTGD
+266 
-274 MAKSVYDTD
+274 

-291 ERLGGKAP
+291 EKL
-299 SEYADAGSLTALQ
+299 E
-312 GTVDGHGDQIGALQ
+312 GHAASYFAQA
-326 TAVDGKA
+326 T
-333 PAVHTHAIADVTGLQ
+333 HYHAIADVNGLQ
-348 AALNGKGTGD
+348 AALNVTGD

-375 QKLDGKAATEFAA
+375 QKLDGKTAAQFAA
-388 AVHGHEISD
+388 AQHTQAIGTI
-397 VNGLQAKLDTIPAA
+397 NGLQDALDGKAA
-411 YTLPKATRTSLGGVR
+411 AAHAHAIADVTGLQAALDGKINTTYTLSITGNAIVLTP
-426 IIGALEVDSSGQVWI
+426 SSGDAQQI
-441 RTTNESAKRVG
+441 EIPLATASALGLVKIG
-452 IASFTNSDGTEY
+452 TGLAIAADGT
-464 LGIYCGDG
+464 I
-472 LEIDSDGKLKN
+472 SN
-483 AYSMTYSNGT
+483 AYSMSYADGV
-493 LAITG
+493 LDIYG
-498 PS
+498 P

>member
-85 SIELRAIKDGVVYKS
+85 NIELRAIKNGVVYKS

-138 TKNQLES
+138 TKNQLEL
-145 ALGDVTAA
+145 ALGDVTTA

-160 ANNAQSVADNVQ
+160 ANNAQTVADTVQ
-172 AKLDNGDFVGEQG
+172 AKLDNGDFVGA
-185 PKGDK
+185 
-190 GDTGPKG
+190 TGPAG
-197 ATGDKGEKGDT
+197 ST
-208 GAQGEKGDKGDTGSQ
+208 GAD
-223 GERGQKGD
+223 
-231 QGAQGPQGPQ
+231 
-241 GVSGVYVGSGD
+241 GVSPTVAVSKTGKVATVTITDKDGEHTFTVNDGADGSGSGD
-252 MPDGYD
+252 MMKATYD
-258 IQIDPSGT
+258 SN
-266 FTPVGTGD
+266 
-274 MAKSVYDTD
+274 

-291 ERLGGKAP
+291 EKLEGHAASYFAKATH
-299 SEYADAGSLTALQ
+299 S
-312 GTVDGHGDQIGALQ
+312 
-326 TAVDGKA
+326 
-333 PAVHTHAIADVTGLQ
+333 HAIADVNGLQ
-348 AALNGKGTGD
+348 EELNGKGPGD

-375 QKLDGKAATEFAA
+375 KKLDGKTLAQFAPAQHSHDMSQVSGLSSALTGKADAA
-388 AVHGHEISD
+388 HSHEIAD
-397 VNGLQAKLDTIPAA
+397 VNGLQAALDGKINTTYTLSITGNAIVLTPSSGEAQQITIPIATASALGLVKIGTGLAIAA
-411 YTLPKATRTSLGGVR
+411 
-426 IIGALEVDSSGQVWI
+426 
-441 RTTNESAKRVG
+441 
-452 IASFTNSDGTEY
+452 DGT
-464 LGIYCGDG
+464 I
-472 LEIDSDGKLKN
+472 SN

>member
-29 IVFDCSEVLTEFSG
+29 IVFDCSEVLTEFPG

-85 SIELRAIKDGVVYKS
+85 NIELRAIKNGVVYKS

-138 TKNQLES
+138 TKNQLEL
-145 ALGDVTAA
+145 ALGDVTTA

-160 ANNAQSVADNVQ
+160 ANNAQTVADTVQ
-172 AKLDNGDFVGEQG
+172 TKLDNGDFVGA
-185 PKGDK
+185 
-190 GDTGPKG
+190 TGPAG
-197 ATGDKGEKGDT
+197 S
-208 GAQGEKGDKGDTGSQ
+208 TGS
-223 GERGQKGD
+223 D
-231 QGAQGPQGPQ
+231 
-241 GVSGVYVGSGD
+241 GVSPTVAVSKTGKVATVTITDKDGEHTFTVNDGADGSGSGD
-252 MPDGYD
+252 MMKATYD
-258 IQIDPSGT
+258 SN
-266 FTPVGTGD
+266 
-274 MAKSVYDTD
+274 

-291 ERLGGKAP
+291 EKL
-299 SEYADAGSLTALQ
+299 E
-312 GTVDGHGDQIGALQ
+312 GHAASYFAQA
-326 TAVDGKA
+326 T
-333 PAVHTHAIADVTGLQ
+333 HSHAIADVNGLQ
-348 AALNGKGTGD
+348 AALNATGD

-375 QKLDGKAATEFAA
+375 QKLDGKTAAQFAA
-388 AVHGHEISD
+388 AQHTQAIGTI
-397 VNGLQAKLDTIPAA
+397 NGLQDALDGKAAAAHAHAIADVTGLQAALDGKINTTYTLSITGNAIVLTPSIGDAQQITIPIATASALGLVKIGTGLAIAA
-411 YTLPKATRTSLGGVR
+411 
-426 IIGALEVDSSGQVWI
+426 
-441 RTTNESAKRVG
+441 
-452 IASFTNSDGTEY
+452 DGT
-464 LGIYCGDG
+464 I
-472 LEIDSDGKLKN
+472 SN